1 MPDSTLCLHRG
12 ARVVSREE
20 LDSVEAPT
28 HTETWFPLKH
38 NHVLDAVLSTLEASD
53 FQVQRMQLALSQG
66 NARFFGTLDLRSPV
80 SEGVALTVGVRN
92 SIDKTFPLG
101 FCAGSRVFVC
111 DNLAFRSEILVARK
125 HTLNGGTRFQESIA
139 LAVQSL
145 GQFREAEAQRID
157 RMRAFP
163 LSDMHAESLMLQ
175 AYDRDL
181 ISHRALPQVIKAWR
195 QPMHTEFEDRSLWSL
210 LNAFT
215 GAIQG
220 RARSNPQQFALQSI
234 RLQALLCPPEN

>member
-1 MPDSTLCLHRG
+1 MADSDLCLHRG

-20 LDSVEAPT
+20 LDTVESPP
-28 HTETWFPLKH
+28 HTETWFPLRH
-38 NHVLDAVLSTLEASD
+38 SHVLDVVVDTLESTD
-53 FQVQRMQLALSQG
+53 LQVHRLQLSLSQG
-66 NARFFGTLDLRSPV
+66 NARFFGTLDLRSSV
-80 SEGVALTVGVRN
+80 SNGVSLAVGVRN

-111 DNLAFRSEILVARK
+111 DNLAFRSELLVARK
-125 HTLNGGTRFQESIA
+125 HTLNGGVRFQEAIS

-145 GQFREAEAQRID
+145 GQFQQAESNRID
-157 RMRAFP
+157 RMRVFP
-163 LSDMHAESLMLQ
+163 LTDMHAESLMLQ
-175 AYDRDL
+175 AYERDL
-181 ISHRALPQVIKAWR
+181 ISHRALPQVIDAWR
-195 QPMHTEFEDRSLWSL
+195 KPTHPEFEDRSLWSL